1 LGEVAKA
8 GRIAVLGSDAALK
21 AANAER
27 GNFLTVT
34 RVL

>member
-1 LGEVAKA
+1 VAKA
-8 GRIAVLGSDAALK
+8 GRVAVLGSEAALK

-27 GNFLTVT
+27 GNFLNLT